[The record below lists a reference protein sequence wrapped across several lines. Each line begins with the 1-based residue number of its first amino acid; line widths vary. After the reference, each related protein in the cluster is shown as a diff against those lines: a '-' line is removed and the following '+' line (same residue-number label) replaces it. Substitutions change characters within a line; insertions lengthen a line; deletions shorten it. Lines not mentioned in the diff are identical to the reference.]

1 MASGEGSRLGENRW
15 KANTRSKLCE
25 NRSRSGLTWATHRPA
40 RALQTTKHRARQST
54 IKGLPVRELQA
65 GKFKVQFLDPQRAT
79 ERPGAIVRL
88 RTIVIHKD
96 LAEAAITKESAA
108 EFSNSS
114 RCSHP
119 ARRLRIEISKFLQ
132 LSILF
137 FRQKLN
143 AHGRCH
149 IDSVIFRFVFS
160 PGFLAF
166 AVVTHTSAAARTF
179 C

>member
-1 MASGEGSRLGENRW
+1 MWS
-15 KANTRSKLCE
+15 
-25 NRSRSGLTWATHRPA
+25 THRPVTT
-40 RALQTTKHRARQST
+40 LQKGNQPQVTKHRARQST
-54 IKGLPVRELQA
+54 IKGLPVRTAPGDSCASRCEDSRL
-65 GKFKVQFLDPQRAT
+65 KNSKSLDPQRAT

-114 RCSHP
+114 RCFHP

-137 FRQKLN
+137 FRQKPN
-143 AHGRCH
+143 AM
-149 IDSVIFRFVFS
+149 
-160 PGFLAF
+160 
-166 AVVTHTSAAARTF
+166 AAAISIALFSGLCSLLDSWPSRS
-179 C
+179 